1 MTTRGAKE
9 KGMAEI
15 VLGIG
20 TSHGPLLS
28 TPPDM
33 WQLRAEWDKKQL
45 HPFRGREY
53 TYDELKAARRDEN
66 LAAQITPEE
75 RRRRYD
81 ACQRAIE
88 RLARVWAAAKPD
100 VAVIFGNDQ
109 MELFSAELIPA
120 FFVYAGETVESGPVS
135 AERKAKMDPGIAV
148 SLEGHKPKQ
157 RTIYPCLPS
166 LARHIVDTLMAEEFD
181 VSVSTKLPN
190 GPHGS
195 DIPHAF
201 GFVYERIMK
210 GKVVPNV
217 PLFTNT
223 FYPPNQPSA
232 KRVYH
237 YGEVVAKAIRS
248 WQSDARVAVFG
259 SGGLSHFAVNEAL
272 DREVLT
278 AVEQGDKAKL
288 IAIPHNLLQEGTSE
302 IKNWIPLA
310 AVMKATGLM
319 PSRIDYVPCYRSEA
333 GTGNAMAFT
342 YWQ

>member
-1 MTTRGAKE
+1 MAK
-9 KGMAEI
+9 I

-33 WQLRAEWDKKQL
+33 WNLRAEWDKKQL

-53 TYDELKAARRDEN
+53 TYEELKAERRGEN

-88 RLARVWAAAKPD
+88 QLAQIWAAAKPD

-109 MELFSAELIPA
+109 MELFSKELIPA

-135 AERKAKMDPGIAV
+135 EERKAKMDPGIAV
-148 SLEGHKPKQ
+148 SLDGHKPKER
-157 RTIYPCLPS
+157 RTYPTLPA
-166 LARHIVDTLMAEEFD
+166 LARRIVDQAMQEEFD
-181 VSVSTKLPN
+181 VSVSTRLPA

-201 GFVYERIMK
+201 GFIYERIMK

-232 KRVYH
+232 KRCYRF
-237 YGEVVAKAIRS
+237 GEIVAKAIEG
-248 WQSDARVAVFG
+248 WDSDLRVAVFG
-259 SGGLSHFAVNEAL
+259 SGGLSHFAVNEEF
-272 DREVLT
+272 DKEVIA
-278 AVEQGDKAKL
+278 AVRAGDKAKL
-288 IAIPHNLLQEGTSE
+288 TALPHDLLQEGTSE
-302 IKNWIPLA
+302 VKNWIPLS
-310 AVMKATGLM
+310 AVMTRTKLA
-319 PSRIDYVPCYRSEA
+319 PNFIDYVPCYRSEA
-333 GTGNAMAFT
+333 GTGNAMAFM